1 MASTAGIC
9 YNFKHEVL
17 RGEHQLGTVLNYV
30 SRTSLTVPTTDVIKA
45 ALYLAA
51 GTTGPGTATYTT
63 TNEASGTGY
72 TAGGIAV
79 TNANPPALSNT
90 SYGAWTPSAPIQYPT
105 ITVASIDSVLIY
117 NSTQTNKS
125 IEVCT
130 FTAQTV
136 SAATFTL
143 TMPSGTAP
151 TALINIA

>member
-1 MASTAGIC
+1 MASSAGIC
-9 YNFKHEVL
+9 YNFKHEVM
-17 RGEHQLGTVLNYV
+17 RGEHQLGTVLNFV
-30 SRTSLTVPTTDVIKA
+30 SRTSLTAPTTDVIKA

-51 GTTGPGTATYTT
+51 GTTGPATAIYTT
-63 TNEASGTGY
+63 LNEASGTNY
-72 TAGGIAV
+72 PPGGIAV

-90 SYGAWTPSAPIQYPT
+90 SYGAWTPSGPLSYPN
-105 ITVASIDSVLIY
+105 ITVGSIDSVLIY

-130 FTAQTV
+130 FTAQSV

-151 TALINIA
+151 TALINLS